1 MSFFLCKDSKMKQ
14 ALGMLATLASM
25 TILQSSA
32 LAAPSLS
39 QPGQDVRGQEL
50 QPEAEIR
57 DDSPVTDSSAAE
69 VQFTITNFRL
79 EAPDL
84 SMDKAPL
91 VQILQDGMGEGKTLT
106 DLNATI
112 REVTGYCRRHGYPAA
127 AAYLPAQT
135 STDGVVVLKVIPGR
149 YDEVKI
155 ENHSGLKE
163 NVIKDFLVGLKQG
176 KIIETQELE
185 TVLYSLSDAS
195 GNKAVGVLEPGK
207 EFGSST
213 LTVRIEKGKGTNT
226 ILYVENY
233 GSNNTGRYRYG
244 LQHSIYDVGG
254 NGGRINVGTLIS
266 NNKLHNYYANYETL
280 VGHGGTTLGV
290 GISRMD
296 YQVGG
301 LLSELDAKGTA
312 LTLSLFGQRPLFHL
326 HDRMLTFKYGYDFRK
341 LSDDI
346 DAFNIDG
353 EKYSHSVHLGLDGFR
368 RVGGFALGFG
378 GRVVVGK
385 LTPDS
390 EFTRVQT
397 KYNHTEG
404 SYVKLEGNA
413 TAVQSLGHSTDIM
426 LRGSA
431 QISNKNLDGS
441 EQMYLGGANAVRAY
455 PQGTGSGD
463 EGILATAELRY
474 YTPLKG
480 LVASTYFDIG
490 HVRYSHDGTLSG
502 ITGGRPSSGMTLK
515 GWGLGLAYT
524 APGDWFA
531 RLDYARRIGSDPNL
545 SEEAKAKGRLW
556 FIMGK
561 IW

>member
-1 MSFFLCKDSKMKQ
+1 MKKFLRNGAGGVLLL
-14 ALGMLATLASM
+14 AL
-25 TILQSSA
+25 LQGTA

-39 QPGQDVRGQEL
+39 QPGQDIRGQESM
-50 QPEAEIR
+50 PEAEVR
-57 DDSPVTDSSAAE
+57 DDTPVTDKEGGE

-84 SMDKAPL
+84 SLDKGPL
-91 VQILQDGMGEGKTLT
+91 VQILQDGMGEGRTLT

-112 REVTGYCRRHGYPAA
+112 REITGYCRRHGYPAA

-135 STDGVVVLKVIPGR
+135 SEDGVVVLKVIPGR
-149 YDEVKI
+149 YGEVKI
-155 ENHSGLKE
+155 DNHSRLKE
-163 NVIKDFLVGLKQG
+163 NVIKDFLVGLKKD
-176 KIIETQELE
+176 KIIRTEELE

-195 GNKAVGVLEPGK
+195 GNKAVGVLEPGAD
-207 EFGSST
+207 FGSSD

-233 GSNNTGRYRYG
+233 GSTNTGRYRYG
-244 LQHSIYDVGG
+244 VQHSIYDVGG
-254 NGGRINVGTLIS
+254 NGGRINVGALIS
-266 NNKLHNYYANYETL
+266 NRKLHNYYANYETL
-280 VGHGGTTLGV
+280 VGHGGTTLGI

-301 LLSELDAKGTA
+301 LLSALDANGTA
-312 LTLSLFGQRPLFHL
+312 LTLSLFGQRPIYHL
-326 HDRMLTFKYGYDFRK
+326 HDRMLTFKYGYDYRK

-353 EKYSHSVHLGLDGFR
+353 EKHSHNVHVGLEGFR

-378 GRVVVGK
+378 GTLTLGH

-390 EFTRVQT
+390 EFTRSQT
-397 KYNHTEG
+397 RYERTEG

-413 TAVQSLGHSTDIM
+413 TAVQSLGHSTDVM
-426 LRGSA
+426 VRGSMQLA
-431 QISNKNLDGS
+431 NHNLDGS
-441 EQMYLGGANAVRAY
+441 EQMYLGGANGVRAY

-463 EGILATAELRY
+463 EGIMATAELRY
-474 YTPLKG
+474 HTPLQG

-502 ITGGRPSSGMTLK
+502 VVGGRPSSGMTLK

-524 APGDWFA
+524 VPGDWFA
-531 RLDYARRIGSDPNL
+531 RLDYARRIGGDPNL
-545 SEEAKAKGRLW
+545 SEEAKARGRLW
-556 FIMGK
+556 FMLGK
-561 IW
+561 VW